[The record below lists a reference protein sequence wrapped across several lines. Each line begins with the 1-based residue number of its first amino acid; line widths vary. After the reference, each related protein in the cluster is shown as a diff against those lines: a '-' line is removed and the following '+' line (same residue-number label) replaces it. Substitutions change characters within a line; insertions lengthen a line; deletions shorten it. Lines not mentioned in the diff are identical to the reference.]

1 MTCTMTAKVAGR
13 RSRERRKKRWG
24 RLKATRPEVIITIII
39 IIIIIIP
46 PFISE
51 EYGLWLRV
59 ISYYFFSNI
68 IAIRPTSTSV
78 AGIRRVASTDAG
90 RTRSLQWRIQTLGL
104 GGHIMWRIQKF
115 GYGGNLICFPIAH
128 VYLLVPSCGGSR
140 NLAMGGNLIIMFP
153 NSSRL
158 SPRWWEEPQ
167 SIAELDG
174 GHGRNSPPLDPP
186 LRGGSRTSFSITC
199 FIYYTSST

>member
-1 MTCTMTAKVAGR
+1 MRREDENCMTCTMTAKVAGR

-24 RLKATRPEVIITIII
+24 RLKATRPEVIIIII

-115 GYGGNLICFPIAH
+115 GYGGQFN
-128 VYLLVPSCGGSR
+128 
-140 NLAMGGNLIIMFP
+140 MFS

-158 SPRWWEEPQ
+158 SPR
-167 SIAELDG
+167 S
-174 GHGRNSPPLDPP
+174 
-186 LRGGSRTSFSITC
+186 
-199 FIYYTSST
+199 